1 MAKILDF
8 NALQQPTQVLQMA
21 DDDKTVIHVSAPTVD
36 LVDELKDNADALEK
50 ALRVGDQNT
59 SKVVYHLAARLISCN
74 LDGIVVTA
82 EELAVKYR
90 MSMVALRLFFET
102 YVEFLNEI
110 TNSKN

>member
-8 NALQQPTQVLQMA
+8 NVLQQPTQVLQMA

-36 LVDELKDNADALEK
+36 LVDELKNNGAALEK
-50 ALRVGDQNT
+50 ALASNSPDTTRL
-59 SKVVYHLAARLISCN
+59 VYGLAARLISCN

-82 EELAVKYR
+82 EDLAVKYR
-90 MSMVALRLFFET
+90 MSLVSLRIFFET

-110 TNSKN
+110 TDSKN